1 MDRLSVTTLNQLD
14 AAGFAAALEGIFEG
28 SPWVVQ
34 AAAGR
39 RPFADR
45 AALLAACAAVVGA
58 ADREQQL
65 ALIRAHPDLAGR
77 AALAGTLTRESA
89 GEQASAGLDRLDPA
103 EFARFHA
110 LNQAYRERFAFPFV
124 ICVRRQTKQS
134 ILAAFEQRLTHD
146 AADEI
151 ATALAEIVAIAD
163 IRLAE
168 RIAP

>member
-1 MDRLSVTTLNQLD
+1 MDRLSVMMLNQLD
-14 AAGFAAALEGIFEG
+14 AAGFAAALDGVFEG
-28 SPWVVQ
+28 SPWIMQ
-34 AAAGR
+34 AAAAH

-45 AALLAACAAVVGA
+45 AALLAACAAVVA
-58 ADREQQL
+58 AAGRDRQL

-77 AALAGTLTRESA
+77 AALEGTLTRESA

-110 LNQAYRERFAFPFV
+110 LNQAYRERFAFPFI

-134 ILAAFEQRLTHD
+134 ILAAFERRLDHD

-151 ATALAEIVAIAD
+151 ATALAEIAAIAD

>member
-1 MDRLSVTTLNQLD
+1 VTRLSVTMLNQLD
-14 AAGFAAALEGIFEG
+14 GASFAAELDGIFEG
-28 SPWVVQ
+28 SPWIVQ
-34 AAAGR
+34 AAAER

-45 AALLAACAAVVGA
+45 AALLAACAAVI
-58 ADREQQL
+58 ADADTDRHV
-65 ALIRAHPDLAGR
+65 ALICAHPDLAGR

-110 LNQAYRERFAFPFV
+110 LNQAYRDRFAFPFV